1 MERDDEV
8 NSVECR
14 EWAEELIEC
23 ARRGGGPSESLVAH
37 LAVCPH
43 CRERWNAERVLSLAV
58 GRLRLALVVER
69 SPESRRGELMEAFS
83 VAMRPRRRLRWAW
96 SAAAAAVVFA
106 AAWFPAHHAAAPD
119 RRANEEVVTAGS
131 VDTDEES
138 GFIPVPYSP
147 PPAVGESIAIVQRE
161 LDGAELARMG
171 INLPFADGDNFD
183 AEIVLGEDGVPRAVR
198 LAGYEEF

>member
-1 MERDDEV
+1 M
-8 NSVECR
+8 ECR
-14 EWAEELIEC
+14 EWTEELVEC
-23 ARRGGGPSESLVAH
+23 ARRGVGPSASLVAH

-58 GRLRLALVVER
+58 GRLRLALATER

-83 VAMRPRRRLRWAW
+83 VAMRPRRSLRWAW
-96 SAAAAAVVFA
+96 GAAAAAVLFA
-106 AAWFPAHHAAAPD
+106 AVWFPAHNAAAPD
-119 RRANEEVVTAGS
+119 RRANEEVVTAAL

-147 PPAVGESIAIVQRE
+147 PPAVGESIAIVRRE

-171 INLPFADGDNFD
+171 IDLPFADPDGFD